1 MLMSKLY
8 TTVFLCGLV
17 ICFLYCPVILL
28 SQNTPSLKDIKRSG
42 KYYSGDGYDTDTIKA
57 REAAR
62 TDLMANISK
71 HINDINSLNGKSEIL
86 VKYIQY
92 IVKPLGEDGYA
103 KVVAFVPVE
112 NVTRIIKDNKP
123 LVVTEM
129 KYTEEKIPIEKE
141 ELQNN
146 PTKVPDKKEQSQN
159 TPTMGSNE
167 KTEPRDIVP
176 DVKND
181 MEPLIPNTLLERL
194 VACDISVELGRMLE
208 KEKSN
213 NKLIYSVSEAFR
225 KNNSPENFYIVLID
239 PDTKKIV
246 SFFNVGSSERKDL
259 KYGKKSMNIETDAK
273 DLIQVWIQLF

>member
-1 MLMSKLY
+1 MSKLY

-17 ICFLYCPVILL
+17 ICFLFCPVILL

-71 HINDINSLNGKSEIL
+71 QIKDGNSLNGKSEIL
-86 VKYIQY
+86 VKFIQY
-92 IVKPLGEDGYA
+92 LVKPLGEDGYA

-123 LVVTEM
+123 LLVTEM
-129 KYTEEKIPIEKE
+129 KYTEEKNLPEKE

-159 TPTMGSNE
+159 KPTIVSNE
-167 KTEPRDIVP
+167 KMETRDIAS
-176 DVKND
+176 DVKSD
-181 MEPLIPNTLLERL
+181 MVPPAPNTVLDRL
-194 VACDISVELGRMLE
+194 VACNTSVELGRILE

-213 NKLIYSVSEAFR
+213 NTLIYSVSEAFR
-225 KNNSPENFYIVLID
+225 KNNSPENFYIVLIN

-259 KYGKKSMNIETDAK
+259 KYGKKSIYIETDAK

>member
-1 MLMSKLY
+1 MSKLY
-8 TTVFLCGLV
+8 ITVFLCGLV
-17 ICFLYCPVILL
+17 ICFLFCPAILL

-42 KYYSGDGYDTDTIKA
+42 KYYSGDGYDTNTIKA

-71 HINDINSLNGKSEIL
+71 QIKDVNSLNGKSEIL

-92 IVKPLGEDGYA
+92 LVKPLGDDGYA
-103 KVVAFVPVE
+103 KVVAFVQVE

-129 KYTEEKIPIEKE
+129 KYTEEKIPPEKE

-146 PTKVPDKKEQSQN
+146 PITVPDNNKQSQN
-159 TPTMGSNE
+159 KPTMVSNE
-167 KTEPRDIVP
+167 KVETRDIAP
-176 DVKND
+176 DAKND
-181 MEPLIPNTLLERL
+181 MAPPIPNTLLERL
-194 VACDISVELGRMLE
+194 VACDTSVELGSILE
-208 KEKSN
+208 REKSN

-239 PDTKKIV
+239 PDAKKIV
-246 SFFNVGSSERKDL
+246 SFFNKGNSERKDL
-259 KYGKKSMNIETDAK
+259 KSGKKSMNIETDAK
-273 DLIQVWIQLF
+273 NLIQVWIQLF